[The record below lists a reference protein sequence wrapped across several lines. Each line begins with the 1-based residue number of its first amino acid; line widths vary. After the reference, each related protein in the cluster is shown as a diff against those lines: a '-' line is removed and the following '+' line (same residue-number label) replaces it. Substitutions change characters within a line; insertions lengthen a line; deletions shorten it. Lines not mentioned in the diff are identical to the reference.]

1 MIGKLIEWVTGK
13 DDLERIAYRND
24 VAQLNQ
30 FLKSRPVMV
39 PQRPRR
45 FLDAASMSAE
55 QLLEQTRL
63 DLEQLNSVPFEP
75 WILNTGGKRRLP
87 VFSSEAR
94 AGAFSERISR
104 EMNKVFSLGCIT
116 ILLDDMLSQIDVD
129 FVDLNLFSKKSWE
142 IDVAKRS

>member
-1 MIGKLIEWVTGK
+1 MIAKLVEWLTGR

-24 VAQLNQ
+24 VELLNQ

-39 PQRPRR
+39 PQRPQR
-45 FLDAASMSAE
+45 FLDAASMTAE

-63 DLEQLNSVPFEP
+63 DLDQLNSIPFEP
-75 WILNTGGKRRLP
+75 WILTADGKRRLP

-94 AGAFSERISR
+94 AGAFTERVSR
-104 EMNKVFSLGCIT
+104 DMNRVFSLGCIS
-116 ILLDDMLSQIDVD
+116 ILLDDILPQIDVD